1 MARVRRA
8 IGIVRVSVVGGREGE
23 SFASP
28 AEQRDRIEA
37 ACKAEGIRLT
47 AVHEEL
53 DVSGGRP
60 LEQRHGLRAAIEA
73 VEAKQADVVIAAYLD
88 RLCRS
93 LDVQRELVERVEAA
107 GGEVRALDVGAVSHA
122 TATTKLSATLL
133 GAFAEYQ
140 RDRARE
146 NARASHTRAVAR
158 GVPPWPNIIPGY
170 RRGPDEVL
178 VPYPPEVEPI
188 REAFRMRAH
197 GAPIAK
203 VREYLA
209 GQGIKRSEHG
219 VSSLIESRVVL
230 GELVFGELRNPVAH
244 EAIVDRETWKRAQE
258 ATVPRGRMA
267 PSSALLARLG
277 VLRCGECG
285 GRMTVGT
292 NRNGIYPA
300 YRCPGKSEADCPARF
315 SISAT
320 FAEQAIVAATRAAIC
335 NSSIRSARKFLQSNQ
350 IFSCSLP
357 CKCSTS
363 DASSSNAR
371 SNSPPRS
378 SNKTESGPANST
390 RISGCS
396 HSRFCAIGGSTVI
409 RYFSLKPPFEMTAC
423 RNSPICFAA
432 ATLSVI
438 GISKFSAVS
447 YQLSVFKRRRI
458 EPRRGEPA

>member
-1 MARVRRA
+1 MTKKARRA

-28 AEQRDRIEA
+28 AEQRERIEA
-37 ACKAEGIRLT
+37 ACKAEGIRVV
-47 AVHEEL
+47 AVHEEM

-60 LEQRHGLRAAIEA
+60 LAERVGLRSAIEA
-73 VEAKQADVVIAAYLD
+73 VEAGRADVVIAAYLD

-93 LDVQRELVERVEAA
+93 LDVQRQLIERVEAA

-146 NARASHTRAVAR
+146 NARSSHARAIAR
-158 GVPPWPNIIPGY
+158 GVAPWANIIPGY

-178 VPYPPEVEPI
+178 LPYPPEVEPV
-188 REAFRMRAH
+188 REAFRMRAD

-203 VREYLA
+203 IRAYLA
-209 GQGIKRSEHG
+209 AHGIKRSEHG

-230 GELVFGELRNPVAH
+230 GELHFGELSNPLAH
-244 EAIVDRETWKRAQE
+244 EAIVDRKTWKRAQE

-267 PSSALLARLG
+267 PSTRLLARLG
-277 VLRCGECG
+277 VLRCAGCG

-300 YRCPGKSEADCPARF
+300 YRCPGKGALDCDVRS

-320 FAEQAIVAATRAAIC
+320 IAEEVIVAATRAAIAD
-335 NSSIRSARKFLQSNQ
+335 IDGEADGRGDRRHAEAEL
-350 IFSCSLP
+350 
-357 CKCSTS
+357 
-363 DASSSNAR
+363 
-371 SNSPPRS
+371 
-378 SNKTESGPANST
+378 
-390 RISGCS
+390 
-396 HSRFCAIGGSTVI
+396 
-409 RYFSLKPPFEMTAC
+409 
-423 RNSPICFAA
+423 AA
-432 ATLSVI
+432 AEAALA
-438 GISKFSAVS
+438 GAISAFDGLGDLQATKDKLAQLGTVADDARERLERLGSEDVAIRVNGAEEWDQMTPDEQRDYIRATIKTAV
-447 YQLSVFKRRRI
+447 VGPGRGAERI
-458 EPRRGEPA
+458 TITTA

>member
-320 FAEQAIVAATRAAIC
+320 FAEQAIVAATRAAIADIEGRADGKA
-335 NSSIRSARKFLQSNQ
+335 NRRQAEADLASAESALDAAVSAFDGLGDLQAAKDKLDQLGTAVDEARDRLGQLGAADVAIRINAAEEWDQLAHDEQRELIRLSIRSAVV
-350 IFSCSLP
+350 
-357 CKCSTS
+357 
-363 DASSSNAR
+363 
-371 SNSPPRS
+371 
-378 SNKTESGPANST
+378 GPGRGAE
-390 RISGCS
+390 RIT
-396 HSRFCAIGGSTVI
+396 IT
-409 RYFSLKPPFEMTAC
+409 TA
-423 RNSPICFAA
+423 
-432 ATLSVI
+432 
-438 GISKFSAVS
+438 
-447 YQLSVFKRRRI
+447 
-458 EPRRGEPA
+458 

>member
-1 MARVRRA
+1 MAKIRRA

-47 AVHEEL
+47 AVHEEM

-60 LEQRHGLRAAIEA
+60 LAGRDGLRAAIEA
-73 VEAKQADVVIAAYLD
+73 VEAGKAEVVIAAYLD

-93 LDVQRELVERVEAA
+93 LDVQRQLIERVEAA
-107 GGEVRALDVGAVSHA
+107 GGEVRALDVGAVSHK

-146 NARASHTRAVAR
+146 NARASHARAIAR

-178 VPYPPEVEPI
+178 VPYPPEVGAV
-188 REAFRMRAH
+188 REAFRMRAK

-209 GQGIKRSEHG
+209 GQGIERSEHG
-219 VSSLIESRVVL
+219 VTSLVESRVVL
-230 GELVFGELRNPVAH
+230 GELVFGELSNPVAH
-244 EAIVDRETWKRAQE
+244 EAIVDRDTWKRAQE

-320 FAEQAIVAATRAAIC
+320 FAEQAIVAATRAAIADIEGRADGQA
-335 NSSIRSARKFLQSNQ
+335 NRRQAEADLASA
-350 IFSCSLP
+350 
-357 CKCSTS
+357 
-363 DASSSNAR
+363 
-371 SNSPPRS
+371 
-378 SNKTESGPANST
+378 ESALE
-390 RISGCS
+390 
-396 HSRFCAIGGSTVI
+396 A
-409 RYFSLKPPFEMTAC
+409 
-423 RNSPICFAA
+423 
-432 ATLSVI
+432 
-438 GISKFSAVS
+438 AVS
-447 YQLSVFKRRRI
+447 AFDGLGDLQVAKDKLASLRASVDEARERLERLGTADVAIRI
-458 EPRRGEPA
+458 NGAEEWDKLTPDEQRELIRATIKTAVVGPGRGAERITITSA

>member
-1 MARVRRA
+1 MAKIRRA

-60 LEQRHGLRAAIEA
+60 LDQRHGLRAAIEA

-93 LDVQRELVERVEAA
+93 LDVQRQLIERVEAA
-107 GGEVRALDVGAVSHA
+107 GGEVRALDVGAVSHK

-133 GAFAEYQ
+133 MAFAEYQ
-140 RDRARE
+140 RDRGKE
-146 NARASHTRAVAR
+146 NARASHARAIAR

-170 RRGPDEVL
+170 RRGPDDVL
-178 VPYPPEVEPI
+178 IPYPLEVEPV
-188 REAFRMRAH
+188 REAFRMRAQ
-197 GAPIAK
+197 GASIAK

-209 GQGIKRSEHG
+209 GEGVKRSEHG

-244 EAIVDRETWKRAQE
+244 EAIVDRGTWKRAQE
-258 ATVPRGRMA
+258 AMVPRGRMA
-267 PSSALLARLG
+267 PSSRLLARLG
-277 VLRCGECG
+277 VLRCAGCS

-292 NRNGIYPA
+292 NRNGLYPA
-300 YRCPGKSEADCPARF
+300 YRCPGKGSLDCELRL

-320 FAEQAIVAATRAAIC
+320 VAEEVVVAATRAAIADIDGKADGRASRREAEADVAGAEAALDGAIAAFDGLGDLQATRDKLGALRAAVDAAQDRLERIGGADVAIRV
-335 NSSIRSARKFLQSNQ
+335 NGAEEWEKLTHDEQRELIRLSIRSA
-350 IFSCSLP
+350 IV
-357 CKCSTS
+357 
-363 DASSSNAR
+363 
-371 SNSPPRS
+371 
-378 SNKTESGPANST
+378 GPGRGAE
-390 RISGCS
+390 RIT
-396 HSRFCAIGGSTVI
+396 IT
-409 RYFSLKPPFEMTAC
+409 TA
-423 RNSPICFAA
+423 
-432 ATLSVI
+432 
-438 GISKFSAVS
+438 
-447 YQLSVFKRRRI
+447 
-458 EPRRGEPA
+458 